1 MTLSILRTRRSTLSQ
16 LGMITPEQMLAA
28 RALLRWTR
36 DDLADKSDVA
46 AITAMGFELRRTD
59 PKVST
64 VQKWR
69 RALEAAGIQFIDE
82 DTTGGIGVRL
92 RSGVKVTTSR
102 ASRPKGKQR

>member
-1 MTLSILRTRRSTLSQ
+1 MILSTLRIKRSTPTQ

-36 DDLADKSDVA
+36 DDLADKSGVA

-69 RALEAAGIQFIDE
+69 RALEAAGIEFIDE
-82 DTTGGIGVRL
+82 STAGGVGVRL
-92 RSGVKVTTSR
+92 RPGVKLSTVKR
-102 ASRPKGKQR
+102 GAKAKR

>member
-1 MTLSILRTRRSTLSQ
+1 LRQALAALTQ

-36 DDLADKSDVA
+36 DDLAAKSGVA
-46 AITAMGFELRRTD
+46 AITTLGFELRRTD

-69 RALEAAGIQFIDE
+69 RALEAAGCQFIDE
-82 DTTGGIGVRL
+82 DAAGGVGVRL
-92 RSGVKVTTSR
+92 RAGVKLPTVKKKR
-102 ASRPKGKQR
+102 